1 MEVRFEIKSREKRR
15 DAMRDQKLTQPIKRR
30 RSERPQQNDAGEIE
44 QESGWVFQ
52 EC

>member
-1 MEVRFEIKSREKRR
+1 MPP
-15 DAMRDQKLTQPIKRR
+15 DQKLAEPIKRR

-52 EC
+52 GC